1 MNIQN
6 KEFCTYTTRDAA
18 HKPPPIGV
26 AHLGPPGIHSFW
38 IAHLNGPRRRRWKL
52 PRPPTILALVGNQ
65 SKILDD
71 SPVPLVLVLALLAL
85 PPVAAL
91 FVVFADVLYA
101 PLHCASHHICHIC
114 PASHKT
120 SKCGPFPDN

>member
-6 KEFCTYTTRDAA
+6 KEFCTYTMRDAA
-18 HKPPPIGV
+18 PKPPHIGV

-71 SPVPLVLVLALLAL
+71 SPVPLVLVLAPLVL
-85 PPVAAL
+85 PPVAVL

-101 PLHCASHHICHIC
+101 P
-114 PASHKT
+114 
-120 SKCGPFPDN
+120 

>member
-18 HKPPPIGV
+18 HKPPLIGV

-65 SKILDD
+65 SKIL
-71 SPVPLVLVLALLAL
+71 PLVLVLAPLVL
-85 PPVAAL
+85 PPVAVL

-101 PLHCASHHICHIC
+101 P
-114 PASHKT
+114 
-120 SKCGPFPDN
+120 